1 MMEESAMA
9 KNLIAEMK
17 AKIAA
22 SGTSKKEILYFG
34 KDSVKRVRFLQ
45 ELDTGYVFEFHNDWA
60 ANILELCKDPEDHED
75 CPLCEQGIK
84 IYENFAW
91 SVWDYDSNSVRIL
104 LFKANGVS
112 PIPGFIEMYE
122 EFGTIMDRDYK
133 IKKVGQGQG
142 GSFVVTP
149 LDKERFNNKK
159 AKPFTKKQM
168 QEILEKAYAKQEV
181 EEDDDDEEEDEE
193 EVTSKKSKKQAKK
206 KKQKKSL
213 RSRFEEL
220 SFKELK
226 EIGLEIGLSK
236 KELRAFEDEEELID
250 EFFDNYEEEDLQ
262 ELLEDLEAEKD
273 EEEDEEDED

>member
-1 MMEESAMA
+1 MA
-9 KNLIAEMK
+9 KNLIVEMK

-112 PIPGFIEMYE
+112 PIPSFIEMYE

-250 EFFDNYEEEDLQ
+250 EFFDNYEEEDLR

-273 EEEDEEDED
+273 EEEDEDDED

>member
-1 MMEESAMA
+1 MA

-60 ANILELCKDPEDHED
+60 ANILELCKDPEDHEN
-75 CPLCEQGIK
+75 CHLCEQGIK

-104 LFKANGVS
+104 LFKANGIS
-112 PIPGFIEMYE
+112 PIPSFIEMYE

-273 EEEDEEDED
+273 EEEDEDDED

>member
-1 MMEESAMA
+1 MA

-45 ELDTGYVFEFHNDWA
+45 EFDTGYVFEFHNDWA

-112 PIPGFIEMYE
+112 PIPSFIEMYE

-168 QEILEKAYAKQEV
+168 QEILDKAYAKQEV
-181 EEDDDDEEEDEE
+181 EDDEDEEEDEE
-193 EVTSKKSKKQAKK
+193 EVTSKKSKKRAKK

-273 EEEDEEDED
+273 EEEDEDDED

>member
-1 MMEESAMA
+1 MEESAMA

-60 ANILELCKDPEDHED
+60 ANILELCKDPEDHEN

-104 LFKANGVS
+104 LFKANGIS
-112 PIPGFIEMYE
+112 PSPSFIEMYE

-168 QEILEKAYAKQEV
+168 QEILDKAYAKQEV

-273 EEEDEEDED
+273 EEAEEDDED

>member
-1 MMEESAMA
+1 MA

-60 ANILELCKDPEDHED
+60 ANILELCKDPKDHED

-112 PIPGFIEMYE
+112 PIPSFIEMYE

>member
-1 MMEESAMA
+1 MA

-60 ANILELCKDPEDHED
+60 ANILELCKDPEDHEN

-112 PIPGFIEMYE
+112 PIPSFIEMYE

-273 EEEDEEDED
+273 EEEYEDDED

>member
-45 ELDTGYVFEFHNDWA
+45 ELDTGYVFEFHYDWA
-60 ANILELCKDPEDHED
+60 ANILELCKDPEDHEN

-104 LFKANGVS
+104 LFKANGIS
-112 PIPGFIEMYE
+112 PIPSFIEMYE

-168 QEILEKAYAKQEV
+168 QEILDKAYAKQEV
-181 EEDDDDEEEDEE
+181 EDDEDEEEDEE

-206 KKQKKSL
+206 KKQKKNL
-213 RSRFEEL
+213 RNRFEEL

-273 EEEDEEDED
+273 EEEDEDDED

>member
-1 MMEESAMA
+1 MA

-60 ANILELCKDPEDHED
+60 ANILELCKDPEDHEN

-112 PIPGFIEMYE
+112 PIPSFIEMYE

-168 QEILEKAYAKQEV
+168 QEILDKAYAKQEV
-181 EEDDDDEEEDEE
+181 EDDEDEEEDEE

-273 EEEDEEDED
+273 EEEDEDDED

>member
-1 MMEESAMA
+1 MA

-60 ANILELCKDPEDHED
+60 VNILELCKDPEDHEN

-112 PIPGFIEMYE
+112 PIPSFIEMYE

-193 EVTSKKSKKQAKK
+193 EVTSKNSKKQAKK

-273 EEEDEEDED
+273 EEEDEDDED

>member
-1 MMEESAMA
+1 MA

-60 ANILELCKDPEDHED
+60 ANILELCKDPEDHEN

-112 PIPGFIEMYE
+112 PIPSFIEMYE

-273 EEEDEEDED
+273 EEEDEDDKD

>member
-1 MMEESAMA
+1 MA

-45 ELDTGYVFEFHNDWA
+45 ELDTGYAFEFHNDWA
-60 ANILELCKDPEDHED
+60 ANILELCKDPEDHEN

-112 PIPGFIEMYE
+112 PIPSFIEMYE

-273 EEEDEEDED
+273 EEEDEDDED